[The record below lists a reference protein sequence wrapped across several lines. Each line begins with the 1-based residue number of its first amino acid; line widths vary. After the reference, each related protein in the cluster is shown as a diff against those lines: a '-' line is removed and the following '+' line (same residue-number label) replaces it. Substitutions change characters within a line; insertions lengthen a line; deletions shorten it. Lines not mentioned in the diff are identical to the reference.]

1 MAKMTNAERFELIK
15 ETFFEIDVEPEV
27 KEDICAFCDAQ
38 IATLAKKAEKS
49 RERAAAKA
57 AEKGPDVL
65 YEAIVPLLTTDPQI
79 AEDIMTKLNDP
90 DATIAKIRARL
101 TKAVKNDAAKKI
113 EVLVGDK
120 KRSAYVK
127 A

>member
-79 AEDIMTKLNDP
+79 AEDIMAKLNDP
-90 DATIAKIRARL
+90 EATIAKIRARL

>member
-65 YEAIVPLLTTDPQI
+65 YENILPLLTTDPQI
-79 AEDIMTKLNDP
+79 AEDVMAKLNDP

-101 TKAVKNDAAKKI
+101 TKAVKNGEAKKI
-113 EVLVGDK
+113 EVLVGEK